1 MKLLLKELGVNENN
15 KIILNTLTNNK
26 NTFSNYCQILQK
38 INERK
43 GKIDVNNNEPKEQK
57 DKKPVKK
64 R

>member
-26 NTFSNYCQILQK
+26 NTFSNYCQTLQK